1 MRRVIVN
8 STPLIALCNADLLNI
23 LKEIYGSII
32 IPKAVF
38 DEVTAKKDSACL
50 QIKQNLDWITV
61 ETITNIEDRKMY
73 KAKLHAGEVDV
84 MILAQ
89 ADPKADLVIIDDNAA
104 KKTAKY
110 LGLTV
115 TGTLGVLIKA
125 KQSGIISSVKNAITK
140 IQSNGFYI
148 NENIIKLA
156 FFDVDGTLLRL
167 GHKEL
172 SANTAAALRQLHQ
185 NGIILCMATGRSYT
199 GVPHFDGID
208 FDVLLTFNGSFV
220 TAGNDIIFKNPINE
234 HDKYQIISN
243 LKQMN
248 RAIAISNEH
257 MIVTNG
263 TDPDLEQYFAFGSEK
278 LKIADNFDEISRT
291 DIYQIMCS
299 CQKDEH
305 SQILSGAP
313 HSQITAWWD
322 KAVDIIPLN
331 SGKGNAVA
339 AVLRHY
345 GFSKDEAIA
354 FGDGHNDI
362 EMLEAVGI
370 GVAMGNAK
378 DEVKA
383 KADFVCQSVEND
395 GIYHYCVENKL
406 IF

>member
-1 MRRVIVN
+1 
-8 STPLIALCNADLLNI
+8 
-23 LKEIYGSII
+23 
-32 IPKAVF
+32 
-38 DEVTAKKDSACL
+38 
-50 QIKQNLDWITV
+50 
-61 ETITNIEDRKMY
+61 
-73 KAKLHAGEVDV
+73 
-84 MILAQ
+84 
-89 ADPKADLVIIDDNAA
+89 
-104 KKTAKY
+104 
-110 LGLTV
+110 
-115 TGTLGVLIKA
+115 
-125 KQSGIISSVKNAITK
+125 
-140 IQSNGFYI
+140 
-148 NENIIKLA
+148 
-156 FFDVDGTLLRL
+156 
-167 GHKEL
+167 
-172 SANTAAALRQLHQ
+172 
-185 NGIILCMATGRSYT
+185 MATGRSYT

-299 CQKDEH
+299 CKKDEH

-345 GFSKDEAIA
+345 GFSRMKQLLSVT
-354 FGDGHNDI
+354 DI
-362 EMLEAVGI
+362 TIL
-370 GVAMGNAK
+370 K
-378 DEVKA
+378 
-383 KADFVCQSVEND
+383 C
-395 GIYHYCVENKL
+395 L
-406 IF
+406 RP

>member
-1 MRRVIVN
+1 M
-8 STPLIALCNADLLNI
+8 
-23 LKEIYGSII
+23 
-32 IPKAVF
+32 
-38 DEVTAKKDSACL
+38 
-50 QIKQNLDWITV
+50 IKI
-61 ETITNIEDRKMY
+61 
-73 KAKLHAGEVDV
+73 
-84 MILAQ
+84 
-89 ADPKADLVIIDDNAA
+89 
-104 KKTAKY
+104 
-110 LGLTV
+110 
-115 TGTLGVLIKA
+115 
-125 KQSGIISSVKNAITK
+125 
-140 IQSNGFYI
+140 
-148 NENIIKLA
+148 A

-185 NGIILCMATGRSYT
+185 NGIILCMATGRCYT
-199 GVPHFDGID
+199 GVPHFD
-208 FDVLLTFNGSFV
+208 
-220 TAGNDIIFKNPINE
+220 GNDIIFKNPINE